1 MIDGFYAAGERRL
14 SFISRNKEN
23 NLNPWYSD
31 FEVLKEA
38 ENEALDY
45 PFLFF
50 SNLRCL
56 NAGILV

>member
-1 MIDGFYAAGERRL
+1 MIDDFYAAGERRL
-14 SFISRNKEN
+14 SFKSRNKEN
-23 NLNPWYSD
+23 NLNLWYSD

-50 SNLRCL
+50 LIYG
-56 NAGILV
+56 A